1 VKILTTR
8 EEKKLTKYDEYDAG
22 YSQPEFS
29 GTRCQRE
36 KFALLSLREK

>member
-1 VKILTTR
+1 LTTR
-8 EEKKLTKYDEYDAG
+8 EEKKLPKYDDEDNVG

-36 KFALLSLREK
+36 KFVLLSLRDK

>member
-1 VKILTTR
+1 M
-8 EEKKLTKYDEYDAG
+8 EEKKLPKYDDDDNAG

-36 KFALLSLREK
+36 KFALLPLWDK